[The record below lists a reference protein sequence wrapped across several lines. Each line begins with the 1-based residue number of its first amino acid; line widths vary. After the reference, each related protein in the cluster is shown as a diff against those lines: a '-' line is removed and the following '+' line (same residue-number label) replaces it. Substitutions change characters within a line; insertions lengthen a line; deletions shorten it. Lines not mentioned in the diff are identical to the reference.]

1 MQLHNIYLCI
11 VKSIQHNHIQMK
23 HLDKLPKPLSRCFA
37 RGVVFLLLLLPAI
50 TYSQQTTVSGTVVD
64 VEENPLPGVNVLIK
78 GTAQGTITNVEG
90 EYQISAQ
97 PDDVLIFSFV
107 GYETKEVPVN
117 NRSEIS
123 ISLPEDAAQLDE
135 IVVVGYGTA
144 KKVNLSGA
152 VDQID
157 AEVIENRPISNLS
170 QGLQGVIPNLNV
182 DFLSGEPGAAANINI
197 RGLTSINGGSPLIL
211 IDGVPSD
218 PVELNR
224 ISPQDIEN
232 ISVIKD
238 ASAAA
243 IYGARASFGVIL
255 ITTKMGDEQGVNVS
269 YTNNFSWDQPTI
281 VPEKI
286 NDPYIFLRVLETS
299 TDNTPWDYQNFTDQT
314 YLYAKQRSEDPSI
327 DPVRTDLTNPNLW
340 EYMGNRDWTNY
351 FMNESSFSQNHS
363 LSIDGASE
371 KARYYISGNYNRQ
384 NGVVKVAD
392 DYFDRYSFRSK
403 VDYDVTDWFT
413 LGNNTFLTNTVRE
426 QPSALVDGS
435 LLSNSLQQTTT
446 GSSFFDIY
454 NLWPTDWHVNPDG
467 TWANTKAGRLA
478 AQMAD
483 GGYTTNQY
491 NSLQSRFTA
500 QLSFWDDLLKVN
512 ADYTYR
518 RGNTNFNYHTTRYN
532 IGFGPEDVR
541 EEGQNYA
548 YRRAQFENYNVFNV
562 YSTFNKDFG
571 IHDLTAI
578 VGFNQE
584 YYRTELFSADRNNVI
599 SSSLPTI
606 ALATGNA
613 NVGELIGDW
622 AIRGAFY
629 RLNYVLLDRY
639 IVELNGR
646 YDGSSR
652 FPADKR
658 FGFFPSASAAWRID
672 QERFFA
678 PVSNVMSTFKLRA
691 SYGSLGNQSV
701 SNYGYIPTMQAVQS
715 NYLIGGNRPQ
725 EIIPPGLVSPNYT
738 WETVNTVNFGV
749 DMGFLEDRFTANFD
763 IYERNTL
770 GMLTQG
776 RDLPDVLGA
785 AEPNENAADLRNRG
799 WELALN
805 YRDNFEVGGS
815 PLNFSTKFILSD
827 SRATITK
834 FDNPNR
840 NLTQFYEGM
849 ELGEI
854 WGLESDGLF
863 RSEDE
868 IQQIDQTAIIP
879 WGAISI
885 IPGWPRY
892 LDQNGDGAIT
902 KGNTVDEPQDLTI
915 IGNLSP
921 RFRFGLDL
929 NMSWKGFDMR
939 AFFQGL
945 AQRDYYPRDYLY
957 WGFYQQ
963 PYAGGYSHL
972 NDFYR
977 ATADTDAERAQHSQ
991 SYLDAGLADQNLDAF
1006 YPSLQAWLAD
1016 RNLGERIDQAQG
1028 LAIPQTRYLLDGS
1041 YVRLKNLTIGYTLP
1055 QAMVDRVGID
1065 RLRVFVSGENVFEWS
1080 ELKDFYDPEAINDN
1094 NNFDPSR
1101 GNSRGEGSGFAYP
1114 VQRRFAVGLNVN
1126 F

>member
-1 MQLHNIYLCI
+1 
-11 VKSIQHNHIQMK
+11 MK
-23 HLDKLPKPLSRCFA
+23 HLDE
-37 RGVVFLLLLLPAI
+37 LLRLIRRSYKYCCSASLMILLPVVA
-50 TYSQQTTVSGTVVD
+50 YSQTQTVQGTVLD
-64 VEENPLPGVNVLIK
+64 NEDNPLPGVNVLLK
-78 GTAQGTITNVEG
+78 GTAQGTITDIEG
-90 EYQISAQ
+90 KYQIQAQ
-97 PDDVLIFSFV
+97 PDDVLIYSFV
-107 GYETKEVPVN
+107 GYASQEIPVN
-117 NRSEIS
+117 NRSEINVT
-123 ISLPEDAAQLDE
+123 LAEDAAQLDE
-135 IVVVGYGTA
+135 IVVVGYGTE

-157 AEVIENRPISNLS
+157 AEVIENRPISNIS

-197 RGLTSINGGSPLIL
+197 RGLTSINGGDPLIL

-255 ITTKMGDEQGVNVS
+255 ITTKMGDESGVNVS

-281 VPEKI
+281 VPDKI
-286 NDPYIFLRVLETS
+286 TDPYIYLRLRETS
-299 TDNTPWDYQNFTDQT
+299 TDNTPWDNQNYTDEMYQFARD
-314 YLYAKQRSEDPSI
+314 RSNDPSI
-327 DPVRTDLTNPNLW
+327 PAVRPNPLDDSQW
-340 EYMGNRDWTNY
+340 EYMGNRDWNNY
-351 FMNESSFSQNHS
+351 FLTENSFSQNHS

-371 KARYYISGNYNRQ
+371 KARYFISGNYNRQ
-384 NGVVKVAD
+384 NGVLAIDD
-392 DYFDRYSFRSK
+392 DYFDRYSFRTK
-403 VDYDVTDWFT
+403 VDYDVADWFT
-413 LGNNTFLTNTVRE
+413 VGNNTFLTNTIRE
-426 QPSALVDGS
+426 QPTG
-435 LLSNSLQQTTT
+435 LS
-446 GSSFFDIY
+446 FWDIY
-454 NLWPTDWHVNPDG
+454 NLHPTDWHVNPDG
-467 TWANTKAGRLA
+467 TWANSGAGRLA
-478 AQMAD
+478 AEMVD
-483 GGYTTNQY
+483 GGNTTEKY

-500 QLSFWDDLLKVN
+500 QLSFWEDMLKVN

-518 RGNTNFNYHTTRYN
+518 RGNTNYNYYTTKYN
-532 IGFGPEDVR
+532 IGFGPDDIR

-548 YRRAQFENYNVFNV
+548 YRRARFEDYNVFNV
-562 YSTFNKDFG
+562 YSTFAKDFG

-584 YYRTELFSADRNNVI
+584 YYRSETFSAERNNVI
-599 SSSLPTI
+599 SASLPSI
-606 ALATGNA
+606 ALATGES
-613 NVGELIGDW
+613 NVNEFIGDW

-629 RLNYVLLDRY
+629 RLNYILLDRY
-639 IVELNGR
+639 IVEFNGR

-652 FPADKR
+652 FPSDKR
-658 FGFFPSASAAWRID
+658 FGFFPSASAAWRVD
-672 QERFFA
+672 QENFFA
-678 PVSNVMSTFKLRA
+678 PVSNVMSTLKLRA

-715 NYLIGGNRPQ
+715 NYLIGGTRPQ

-749 DMGFLEDRFTANFD
+749 DMGFLDDRLTANFD

-770 GMLTQG
+770 GMLTLG

-815 PLNFSTKFILSD
+815 PLNFSTKFVLSD
-827 SRATITK
+827 SRATITN

-854 WGLESDGLF
+854 WGLQSDGLF
-863 RSEDE
+863 QSEDE
-868 IQQIDQTAIIP
+868 IQQLDQTAIIP
-879 WGAISI
+879 WGALSI
-885 IPGWPRY
+885 VPGWPRY
-892 LDQNGDGAIT
+892 VDQNGDGAIT
-902 KGNTVDEPQDLTI
+902 KGNTVDEPNDLAI

-921 RFRFGLDL
+921 RYRFGVDL
-929 NMSWKGFDMR
+929 NASWKGFDFR
-939 AFFQGL
+939 AFVQGVG
-945 AQRDYYPRDYLY
+945 QRDYYPQDYLY

-972 NDFYR
+972 YDFYR
-977 ATADTDAERAQHSQ
+977 ASADSDVDLAKHSQ
-991 SYLDAGLADQNLDAF
+991 AYIDAGLAEQNLDAR
-1006 YPSLQAWLAD
+1006 YPVLQAWLAD

-1028 LAIPQTRYLLDGS
+1028 LAIPQTRYLLDAS
-1041 YVRLKNLTIGYTLP
+1041 YIRIKNLTLGYTLP
-1055 QAMVDRVGID
+1055 QAMMDRVGIS

-1080 ELKDFYDPEAINDN
+1080 ALRDFFDPEAINDN
-1094 NNFDPSR
+1094 MNINPAV
-1101 GNSRGEGSGFAYP
+1101 GNSRQTGSGYAYP
-1114 VQRRFAVGLNVN
+1114 IQRRFAVGLNLN